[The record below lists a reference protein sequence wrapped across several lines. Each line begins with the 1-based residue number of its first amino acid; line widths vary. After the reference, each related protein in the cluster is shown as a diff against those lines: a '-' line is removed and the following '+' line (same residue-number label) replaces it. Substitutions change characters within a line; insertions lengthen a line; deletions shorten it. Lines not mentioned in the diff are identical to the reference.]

1 MNYMRSFMNIKEQKQ
16 LHCELTC
23 QKDTKEGDNGIL
35 GSGDKENKHHGYF
48 PQEGIFWNQEQW
60 LP

>member
-1 MNYMRSFMNIKEQKQ
+1 MNIKEQKQ